1 MLKGTISCV
10 CHSTINTDNTV
21 GISPHNEVHTRPFVS
36 VSNASMT
43 ALL

>member
-1 MLKGTISCV
+1 MLEGTISCV
-10 CHSTINTDNTV
+10 CHSRINTDNTV
-21 GISPHNEVHTRPFVS
+21 GISPHDEVSHSSIVS